1 MRGCTSDSNF
11 PSRPPDSSP
20 QGFLRQDVYS
30 LPVQLWKVPPPAFF
44 EFGLESRCSVKLGS
58 RIRFILCFWQ
68 WWRLIP
74 KGKNVVF

>member
-11 PSRPPDSSP
+11 PSSPPDSSP
-20 QGFLRQDVYS
+20 QGFLNQDVYS
-30 LPVQLWKVPPPAFF
+30 LPGPALEGTAFF
-44 EFGLESRCSVKLGS
+44 EFGLEPRCSVKLGS
-58 RIRFILCFWQ
+58 GIRFILSFWR